1 MTGANITAIG
11 LVFDIAGAVL
21 LWQFVVEINFADKA
35 NYLKGNAT
43 LDLADPTP
51 EQIQKYKRNILVSRA
66 AIVLLILG
74 FILQLIGNYL
84 P

>member
-11 LVFDIAGAVL
+11 LVLDIVGAVL
-21 LWQFVVEINFADKA
+21 LWQFIVEINFADKA
-35 NYLKGNAT
+35 DYLKGNAT
-43 LDLADPTP
+43 LILADPTP
-51 EQIQKYKRNILVSRA
+51 EEIQKYKRNIFVSRA
-66 AIVLLILG
+66 AIVFLVLG